1 MFTEVLSHFSIWII
15 IQNFMVGSIYTKGK
29 PRPPEYVHF
38 MVPLKCQSQLN
49 SSDLDVTTLM
59 ANVTEKIH
67 A

>member
-1 MFTEVLSHFSIWII
+1 
-15 IQNFMVGSIYTKGK
+15 MVGSIYTKGK